1 MRKIHAEKVDDY
13 IFVVVVGQ
21 LAHEKHLLKMTR
33 HKSST
38 RIIRSLAIG
47 YTATLWTMRLSRAMD

>member
-47 YTATLWTMRLSRAMD
+47 FTATL